1 MTMTMLQ
8 QLEKRGI
15 SIFFLLLSLSIGVLG
30 DIASQGLI
38 SDKAAKWAAIIV
50 ALLTSLRSAL
60 TPQYQ
65 DATLDRLRADKT
77 PVSPPMFPP
86 EK

>member
-1 MTMTMLQ
+1 MLQ

-15 SIFFLLLSLSIGVLG
+15 SIFFLILSLSIGVIG

-38 SDKAAKWAAIIV
+38 SDKAAKWAAIAV

-65 DATLDRLRADKT
+65 DAALDRLRADKT
-77 PVSPPMFPP
+77 PSQPPMFPP